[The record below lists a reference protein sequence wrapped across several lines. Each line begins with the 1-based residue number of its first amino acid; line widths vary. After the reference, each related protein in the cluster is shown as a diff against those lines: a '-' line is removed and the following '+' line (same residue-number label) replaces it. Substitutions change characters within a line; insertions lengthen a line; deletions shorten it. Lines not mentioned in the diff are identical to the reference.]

1 MRSKKLI
8 IILIIAFVIIS
19 ISIFL
24 ILNYKKLKVGN
35 TIVNQSEEN
44 IINSILNKE
53 IIVEP
58 SPFVIRSIKR
68 ELDHKIET
76 CDDKEMLLWIKDMLM
91 AFNGNKKTKVKPTEV
106 SCQ

>member
-1 MRSKKLI
+1 MSKKVLDQKGRFRNKLI
-8 IILIIAFVIIS
+8 SFRMSPEESKMLDRKVALAGIS
-19 ISIFL
+19 KQD
-24 ILNYKKLKVGN
+24 Y
-35 TIVNQSEEN
+35 

-76 CDDKEMLLWIKDMLM
+76 CDDKETLLWIKEMLM

-106 SCQ
+106 SRQ

>member
-1 MRSKKLI
+1 MENNDHIFSEIDSNIELI
-8 IILIIAFVIIS
+8 
-19 ISIFL
+19 
-24 ILNYKKLKVGN
+24 K
-35 TIVNQSEEN
+35 EN

-76 CDDKEMLLWIKDMLM
+76 CDDKEMLLWIKEMLM
-91 AFNGNKKTKVKPTEV
+91 GFNGNKKTKVKPTEV
-106 SCQ
+106 SRQ

>member
-1 MRSKKLI
+1 MSPEESKMLDRKVAL
-8 IILIIAFVIIS
+8 AGIS
-19 ISIFL
+19 KQD
-24 ILNYKKLKVGN
+24 Y
-35 TIVNQSEEN
+35 

-68 ELDHKIET
+68 ELDYKIET
-76 CDDKEMLLWIKDMLM
+76 CDDKEMLLWIKEMLM

-106 SCQ
+106 SRQ

>member
-1 MRSKKLI
+1 MSKKVLDQKGRFRNKLI
-8 IILIIAFVIIS
+8 SFRMSPEESKMLDRKVALAGIS
-19 ISIFL
+19 
-24 ILNYKKLKVGN
+24 K
-35 TIVNQSEEN
+35 QD
-44 IINSILNKE
+44 SILNKE

-76 CDDKEMLLWIKDMLM
+76 CDDKEMLLWIKEMLM

-106 SCQ
+106 SRQ